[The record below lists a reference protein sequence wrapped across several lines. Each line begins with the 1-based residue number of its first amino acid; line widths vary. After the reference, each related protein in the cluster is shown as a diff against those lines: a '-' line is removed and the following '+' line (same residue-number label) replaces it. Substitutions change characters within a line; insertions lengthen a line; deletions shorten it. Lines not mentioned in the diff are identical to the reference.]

1 MGERAP
7 RLAKRVRDLS
17 SSATLEMTARAR
29 QLAAQG
35 KSIVNFAAGELDFDT
50 PDFIKKAAIAAL
62 NQGFT
67 KYTPVAGTAELKEA
81 ISEKF
86 QRENGLSYSPNQI
99 VVSCGAKHSLFNLIQ
114 VLCDAEEE
122 VLFPS
127 PYWVSYPEMIRL
139 AQAIPV
145 TIPTSPQ
152 SQYKITV
159 DQLKEKIT
167 PRTRL
172 LLLNSPSN
180 PTGTVYLKEEL
191 QAIARVIV
199 EKDLFCISDE
209 IYEKILYEGTRHY
222 SIASFGEDI
231 YCRTATVNGVSK
243 SFSMTGWR
251 IGYLGAPEWV
261 VKAVTNYQSHS
272 TSNPTSISQKGAL
285 AAIKADEDE
294 KEVLNMLAPLKE
306 RRSLMLSELGTIK
319 NIQFFP
325 PKGAFY
331 VFCNILKTAMDSVTF
346 ATRLLEETG
355 VVTVPGEAFGERY
368 GVRLSFAASKSDIQ
382 EGMKRLKKFAE
393 GL

>member
-1 MGERAP
+1 MI

-35 KSIVNFAAGELDFDT
+35 KPIVNFAAGELDFDT

-62 NQGFT
+62 DQGFT
-67 KYTPVAGTAELKEA
+67 KYTPAAGIAELKEA

-86 QRENGLSYSPNQI
+86 RRENGLSYGPHQI

-114 VLCDAEEE
+114 VLCDVGDE

-127 PYWVSYPEMIRL
+127 PYWVSYPEMVRL

-152 SQYKITV
+152 SQYKITT
-159 DQLKEKIT
+159 DQLRQKIT
-167 PRTRL
+167 SKTRL

-180 PTGTVYLKEEL
+180 PTGTVYSEEEL
-191 QAIARVIV
+191 QAIANVIS

-209 IYEKILYEGTRHY
+209 IYEKILYEGAKHY
-222 SIASFGEDI
+222 SIASFGKDI
-231 YCRTATVNGVSK
+231 NCRTATVNGVSK

-251 IGYLGAPEWV
+251 IGYFGAPEWV

-272 TSNPTSISQKGAL
+272 TSNPASMSQKGAL
-285 AAIKADEDE
+285 AAIKADE
-294 KEVLNMLAPLKE
+294 KEVLNLLAPLQE

-331 VFCNILKTAMDSVTF
+331 VFCDVSKTAMNSVTF

-355 VVTVPGEAFGERY
+355 VVTVPGEAFGDRY
-368 GVRLSFAASKSDIQ
+368 GIRLSFAVSMSDIH
-382 EGMKRLKKFAE
+382 EGMKRLKKFVE

>member
-7 RLAKRVRDLS
+7 RLAKRIRDLS

-35 KSIVNFAAGELDFDT
+35 KAIVNFAAGELDFDT

-67 KYTPVAGTAELKEA
+67 KYTPAAGTAELKEA

-86 QRENGLSYSPNQI
+86 QRENGLSYPPNQI

-114 VLCDAEEE
+114 VLCDAGDE

-127 PYWVSYPEMIRL
+127 PYWVSYPEMVRL

-209 IYEKILYEGTRHY
+209 IYEKILYEGARHY

-231 YCRTATVNGVSK
+231 DCRTATVNGVSK

-261 VKAVTNYQSHS
+261 SKAVTNYQSHS

-285 AAIKADEDE
+285 AAIKADE

-319 NIQFFP
+319 NIQSFP

-331 VFCNILKTAMDSVTF
+331 VFCDISKTAIDSVTF

-368 GVRLSFAASKSDIQ
+368 GIRLSFAASKSDIQ
-382 EGMKRLKKFAE
+382 EGMKRLKKFVE

>member
-1 MGERAP
+1 MI
-7 RLAKRVRDLS
+7 RLASRVRDLS

-35 KSIVNFAAGELDFDT
+35 KAIVNFAAGELDFDT

-62 NQGFT
+62 DQGFT
-67 KYTPVAGTAELKEA
+67 KYTPAAGITELKEA

-86 QRENGLSYSPNQI
+86 RKENGLNYAPGQI

-114 VLCDAEEE
+114 VLCDAGEE
-122 VLFPS
+122 VLFSS
-127 PYWVSYPEMIRL
+127 PYWVSYPEMVRL

-145 TIPTSPQ
+145 AIPTSPQ
-152 SQYKITV
+152 SQYKITA
-159 DQLKEKIT
+159 DQLRQKIT

-180 PTGTVYLKEEL
+180 PTGTVYSMEEL
-191 QAIARVIV
+191 QAVARVIV
-199 EKDLFCISDE
+199 EKDLFCVSDE
-209 IYEKILYEGTRHY
+209 IYEKILYEGAKHY

-231 YCRTATVNGVSK
+231 YRRTATVNGVSK

-251 IGYLGAPEWV
+251 IGYFGAPESV
-261 VKAVTNYQSHS
+261 VKAVTDYQSHS
-272 TSNPTSISQKGAL
+272 TSNPASISQKGAL
-285 AAIKADEDE
+285 AAIKADE
-294 KEVLNMLAPLKE
+294 KEILKMLSPLQE

-331 VFCNILKTAMDSVTF
+331 VFCDISKTTIDSVTF
-346 ATRLLEETG
+346 AARLLEETG
-355 VVTVPGEAFGERY
+355 VVTVPGEAFGDRY
-368 GVRLSFAASKSDIQ
+368 GIRLSFAASKSDIQ
-382 EGMKRLKKFAE
+382 EGVRRLKKFVE

>member
-1 MGERAP
+1 MGESAP

-17 SSATLEMTARAR
+17 SSATLEMAARAR

-35 KSIVNFAAGELDFDT
+35 KAIVNFAAGELNFDT
-50 PDFIKKAAIAAL
+50 PEFIKKAAIAAL

-67 KYTPVAGTAELKEA
+67 KYTPAAGTPELKEA

-114 VLCDAEEE
+114 VLCDAGEE

-127 PYWVSYPEMIRL
+127 PYWVSYPEMVRL

-145 TIPTSPQ
+145 TIPTSPR

-159 DQLKEKIT
+159 DQLKKKIT

-180 PTGTVYLKEEL
+180 PTGAVYLKEEL
-191 QAIARVIV
+191 QSIAKIVV
-199 EKDLFCISDE
+199 EKNLFCVSDE
-209 IYEKILYEGTRHY
+209 IYEKILYEGARHY

-272 TSNPTSISQKGAL
+272 TSNPASISQKGAL
-285 AAIKADEDE
+285 AAIKADE

-325 PKGAFY
+325 PMGACY
-331 VFCNILKTAMDSVTF
+331 VFCDISKTAMDSVTF

-368 GVRLSFAASKSDIQ
+368 GIRLSFAASKSDIQ
-382 EGMKRLKKFAE
+382 EGMKRLKKFVE

>member
-35 KSIVNFAAGELDFDT
+35 KSVVNFAAGELDFDT

-67 KYTPVAGTAELKEA
+67 KYPPAAGTAELKEA
-81 ISEKF
+81 VSEKF

-114 VLCDAEEE
+114 VLCDAGEE

-127 PYWVSYPEMIRL
+127 PYWVSYPEMVRL

-145 TIPTSPQ
+145 TIPTSPG
-152 SQYKITV
+152 SQYKITA
-159 DQLKEKIT
+159 DQLRGKIT
-167 PRTRL
+167 PKARL

-180 PTGTVYLKEEL
+180 PTGTVYSKEEL

-209 IYEKILYEGTRHY
+209 IYEKILYDGARHY

-285 AAIKADEDE
+285 AAIKADE
-294 KEVLNMLAPLKE
+294 KEVLNMLAPLEE

-319 NIQFFP
+319 SIQFFP
-325 PKGAFY
+325 PMGAFY
-331 VFCNILKTAMDSVTF
+331 VFCNISKTAMDSVTF

-355 VVTVPGEAFGERY
+355 VVTVPGEAFGDRY
-368 GVRLSFAASKSDIQ
+368 GLRLSFAASKSDIQ
-382 EGMKRLKKFAE
+382 EGMKRLKKFVE